1 MCGIPKSKPC
11 SRVDLLKPI
20 SLTSTLSKIQESYVN
35 DWIYEDVYDKISSSQ
50 FGSLP
55 GTSTVCIKKRLVF
68 EIQISHNYSD
78 LIVLK
83 CVELMIRDK
92 NVSYLQKRSIGHVPQ
107 VENLLFYDSLNDSK
121 QLYLSGKF
129 NTL

>member
-1 MCGIPKSKPC
+1 MNYPRPVGC
-11 SRVDLLKPI
+11 
-20 SLTSTLSKIQESYVN
+20 
-35 DWIYEDVYDKISSSQ
+35 
-50 FGSLP
+50 
-55 GTSTVCIKKRLVF
+55 TVCTKKRLVF

-92 NVSYLQKRSIGHVPQ
+92 NVSYSQKRSIGHVPLR
-107 VENLLFYDSLNDSK
+107 ENLLFYDSLNDSK

>member
-1 MCGIPKSKPC
+1 MNIMPVHDGCFKF
-11 SRVDLLKPI
+11 SRQRIDLFQYIKMLSRLVASRQSGSCKQPLK
-20 SLTSTLSKIQESYVN
+20 QH
-35 DWIYEDVYDKISSSQ
+35 
-50 FGSLP
+50 
-55 GTSTVCIKKRLVF
+55 STVCIKKRLVF

-83 CVELMIRDK
+83 YVELMIRDK
-92 NVSYLQKRSIGHVPQ
+92 NVSYSQKRSIGHVPLR
-107 VENLLFYDSLNDSK
+107 ENLLFYDSLNDSK

>member
-1 MCGIPKSKPC
+1 MYK
-11 SRVDLLKPI
+11 
-20 SLTSTLSKIQESYVN
+20 
-35 DWIYEDVYDKISSSQ
+35 
-50 FGSLP
+50 
-55 GTSTVCIKKRLVF
+55 KKRLVF

-92 NVSYLQKRSIGHVPQ
+92 NVSYSQKRSIGHVPLE
-107 VENLLFYDSLNDSK
+107 ENLLFYDSLNDSK

>member
-1 MCGIPKSKPC
+1 MLFNKATDADLSTKAIVHSFMFFNKAVLLGSILLNKAIIQCVSK
-11 SRVDLLKPI
+11 K
-20 SLTSTLSKIQESYVN
+20 
-35 DWIYEDVYDKISSSQ
+35 
-50 FGSLP
+50 G
-55 GTSTVCIKKRLVF
+55 LVF

-92 NVSYLQKRSIGHVPQ
+92 NVSYSQKRSIGHVPLR
-107 VENLLFYDSLNDSK
+107 ENLLFYDSLNESM

-129 NTL
+129 NRL